1 MSRIARLKVK
11 GEPAVY
17 HIMSRTALDG
27 FVIGDVEKDYFLSL
41 IKKISSAYFVE
52 VYGFCLMGNH
62 LHLLVQMNPGSDYC
76 DEEIRR
82 RHKLFYGEKGT
93 HELTEGQIHYFRER
107 WSDLSE
113 YVKDIKQMFS
123 RYFNR
128 RNNRKGFFWSERFKS
143 LIAEKGETLINCLA
157 YIDLN
162 PVRAGIVD
170 RPEQYRWSSLGY
182 HMQTGDKDGFLS
194 TDFGL
199 REFALKGDDE
209 RLTHYRLYV
218 YKKGMPCPE
227 RDAVNAFDVTKLDR
241 LRYRT
246 RYFTDSGIIG
256 SKAFVSSAYNMFKD
270 YFECR
275 HDKQPRP
282 IEGLEGIYSL
292 KRLSEKI

>member
-11 GEPAVY
+11 DEPAVY
-17 HIMSRTALDG
+17 HIMSRTALAG
-27 FVIGDVEKDYFLSL
+27 FVIGDVEKEYLLSI

-52 VYGFCLMGNH
+52 VYGFCIMDNH
-62 LHLLVQMNPGSDYC
+62 FHLLVQMNPGSDYS

-82 RHKLFYGEKGT
+82 RHKHYYDENGKL
-93 HELTEGQIHYFRER
+93 ELTEGQIPYFRER
-107 WSDLSE
+107 WSDLSG
-113 YVKDIKQMFS
+113 YVKDIKQTFS
-123 RYFNR
+123 RYFNK
-128 RNNRKGFFWSERFKS
+128 RNNRKGYFWSERFKS

-170 RPEQYRWSSLGY
+170 RPEEYRWSSLGY
-182 HMQTGDKDGFLS
+182 HMQTGNKDGFLS

-199 REFALKGDDE
+199 REFALRGDDK
-209 RLTHYRLYV
+209 RLSHYRLYV
-218 YKKGMPCPE
+218 YRKGMPE
-227 RDAVNAFDVTKLDR
+227 TEIEQVKEFEVTKYDR

-256 SKAFVSSAYNMFKD
+256 SKAFVSNAYTAFKD
-270 YFECR
+270 YFDCR

-282 IEGLEGIYSL
+282 IKGLDGIYSL
-292 KRLSEKI
+292 KRLSEKL